1 MPPKNYK
8 DRELFLGIKSDN
20 GEIREL
26 GRMSKIPTDCRSVRQ
41 EKEYIDSRDG
51 EFSMELSGFSK
62 TSDLFL
68 HLFPGLDA
76 YKITQ
81 NNWRK
86 LHNLPM
92 KRRGYHGS
100 RKRNNF

>member
-8 DRELFLGIKSDN
+8 DRELFLGIANDN

-26 GRMSKIPTDCRSVRQ
+26 GRISKIPMDCHSVGQ
-41 EKEYIDSRDG
+41 EKGYNDSRNG
-51 EFSMELSGFSK
+51 EISMELSGFSK

-68 HLFPGLDA
+68 HLFLGLDA

-92 KRRGYHGS
+92 KRRGYHGGG
-100 RKRNNF
+100 KRNNF

>member
-1 MPPKNYK
+1 MPPKDYK
-8 DRELFLGIKSDN
+8 NREFFLGIVNDN

-26 GRMSKIPTDCRSVRQ
+26 GRMSEIPMDFHSVRQ

-62 TSDLFL
+62 MSDSFL
-68 HLFPGLDA
+68 HLFLGLDA

-92 KRRGYHGS
+92 KRRGYHVC
-100 RKRNNF
+100 RKRNSF